1 MQIDKW
7 NPLENEMF
15 QVMNEQGEI
24 VDPDNMPEI
33 TEEDIRTLYTTMQK
47 SRVIDEIAL
56 SLQRQGRM
64 LTYAPNIG
72 QEAAQVGSAF
82 ALRKT
87 DWGVSAFRELGMWL
101 IKGWPVEKILQYW
114 YGNEW
119 GSHMDEDNRLLPV
132 SVPIAS
138 QYQHAVGI
146 GMATRLR
153 EEDDVAMAYIGDGG
167 TSQGDF
173 HEALNFAGVYKT
185 PTVFVIQNNQYAIS
199 VPRKMQTA
207 SENLAM
213 KAIAY
218 GIPGIY
224 VDGNDVFA
232 MLTASQKAV
241 SYARETGPVL
251 LEAYT
256 YRMGA
261 HTTSDDPTKYRTD
274 DDVEPWKEKDPIPR
288 LERYMLAE
296 GLLKEDEIEPMIEK
310 MKEEVMDAYRSIEN
324 SSDTE
329 LEDIFKY
336 QYAEMTP
343 QLTEQLEEYRAFLE
357 GAESNGK

>member
-1 MQIDKW
+1 
-7 NPLENEMF
+7 
-15 QVMNEQGEI
+15 
-24 VDPDNMPEI
+24 
-33 TEEDIRTLYTTMQK
+33 
-47 SRVIDEIAL
+47 
-56 SLQRQGRM
+56 
-64 LTYAPNIG
+64 
-72 QEAAQVGSAF
+72 
-82 ALRKT
+82 
-87 DWGVSAFRELGMWL
+87 
-101 IKGWPVEKILQYW
+101 
-114 YGNEW
+114 
-119 GSHMDEDNRLLPV
+119 
-132 SVPIAS
+132 
-138 QYQHAVGI
+138 
-146 GMATRLR
+146 
-153 EEDDVAMAYIGDGG
+153 
-167 TSQGDF
+167 
-173 HEALNFAGVYKT
+173 
-185 PTVFVIQNNQYAIS
+185 
-199 VPRKMQTA
+199 
-207 SENLAM
+207 M

-241 SYARETGPVL
+241 SYARETGPIL

-274 DDVEPWKEKDPIPR
+274 DDVEPWKEKDPILR

-343 QLTEQLEEYRAFLE
+343 QLTEQLEEYRAFWKERSRMANSINNVQAVQQALQNEMALDPTVVVYGEDVGYE
-357 GAESNGK
+357 GGVFRATVGLQEEFGKAARLTPRWPNPLL